1 MKIIWF
7 CGRSEGVWRSPGI
20 LERPSP
26 SRSWTTLEN
35 CAQEKARL
43 LCTRTV
49 THLGYMSVS
58 GGQVVAYDQEGYTVR
73 KMLSGCWQCSVSWPE
88 WECLFYG
95 MSICPFLFIYFSVCL
110 LLTSLILWLFLASL
124 VSDTRV
130 LRRGNHP
137 PVLPSLYCVWDVF
150 LQFFMHFGLW
160 FLWWYYSRG
169 QVPLVCF
176 PHHSFWHG

>member
-7 CGRSEGVWRSPGI
+7 CGCSEGGWRSPGI

-43 LCTRTV
+43 LCTRTI

-58 GGQVVAYDQEGYTVR
+58 GGQVGAYDQEGYTVR
-73 KMLSGCWQCSVSWPE
+73 KMLSGCWQRSVSWPE

-95 MSICPFLFIYFSVCL
+95 MWICTFLFIYFSVCL
-110 LLTSLILWLFLASL
+110 LLTSLIQGCWEGE
-124 VSDTRV
+124 TT
-130 LRRGNHP
+130 
-137 PVLPSLYCVWDVF
+137 
-150 LQFFMHFGLW
+150 LQCSPLCIVYGMYFFSFFCILGCGSFGDITAEV
-160 FLWWYYSRG
+160 G
-169 QVPLVCF
+169 IQVPLVCF